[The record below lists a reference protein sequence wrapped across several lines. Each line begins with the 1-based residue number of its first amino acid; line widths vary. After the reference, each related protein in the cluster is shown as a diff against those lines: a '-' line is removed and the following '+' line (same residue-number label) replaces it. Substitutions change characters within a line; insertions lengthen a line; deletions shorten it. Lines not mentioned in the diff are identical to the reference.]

1 MERDAAVGIHIRLLA
16 HRHAHQIL
24 STGTLTPPSNS
35 SLCRF
40 APAPA
45 TCAESAAPCETP
57 RPKNSL
63 PARQPLRSA
72 CVSHFRQAVVS
83 LCARTTAL
91 PSRRTLLFP
100 GNVVAEFAD
109 DAVSQTSQHGG
120 IARKLIG
127 GHLPF
132 KLAQVDPQA
141 LMPAAKCL
149 DFRCRIGVPFKGRS
163 EEHTSELQS
172 RQYLVC

>member
-83 LCARTTAL
+83 LCARTTA
-91 PSRRTLLFP
+91 PASPRKLLFHCK
-100 GNVVAEFAD
+100 VLSHFTD
-109 DAVSQTSQHGG
+109 DAFSQGTKHGG
-120 IARKLIG
+120 IARKLVG
-127 GHLPF
+127 DHLPF

-141 LMPAAKCL
+141 LMPVAKCL
-149 DFRCRIGVPFKGRS
+149 
-163 EEHTSELQS
+163 
-172 RQYLVC
+172 